1 MSECGTHQNCTG
13 ALPGQR
19 DHYPALWS
27 YLRRPL
33 SGLSPRSRGERR
45 IKRCRFA
52 ADTAEGA
59 AIGTRS
65 NTKAERKC
73 RIFTLATTLF
83 SGSASPRRVGRGSS
97 QYLSAAN
104 PVATHFLPLCA
115 TLARGRERHHLSI
128 ASRSH
133 APSAPVCGIDPSKL
147 CQQFRVAIPLD
158 ALRHHGEEVIA

>member
-1 MSECGTHQNCTG
+1 MLKCVTHQNCTG

-59 AIGTRS
+59 AIGTKS
-65 NTKAERKC
+65 NAKAERKC
-73 RIFTLATTLF
+73 QIFALLTTLF
-83 SGSASPRRVGRGSS
+83 SGSTSPRRVGWGSS
-97 QYLSAAN
+97 QYLFPSS
-104 PVATHFLPLCA
+104 PVATHFHPLSATMPRGMGVTRPGAGATLSRALCA
-115 TLARGRERHHLSI
+115 CPWHCALKLRQHL
-128 ASRSH
+128 
-133 APSAPVCGIDPSKL
+133 C
-147 CQQFRVAIPLD
+147 VAIPLD
-158 ALRHHGEEVIA
+158 ALCHHAEEVIA